1 MPAVV
6 QLKRN
11 PRQVSAQ
18 FDSLQCEIGYQFKRI
33 SLLIEALT
41 HASFGASN
49 NKRLEFLGDS
59 VLRMVL
65 SEQLYT
71 DNTEYDQRQLTQTR
85 SSLESNLNLAEISRR
100 LKIDQLL
107 LVSRGAKKDGVIYT
121 DQVLAGAFE
130 AVLGA
135 VYLDGSIDDVRR
147 LITEHV
153 ISQRGE
159 PQQDSHPKTLLQE
172 RLDRDQGIRPTYALV
187 GADGPENLRR
197 WRVRCVIKDL
207 NLETIGT
214 GSSRKKAETQA
225 AASMLELLQT

>member
-11 PRQVSAQ
+11 PRQVSAR
-18 FDSLQCEIGYQFKRI
+18 FDSLQREIGYQFKQI

-65 SEQLYT
+65 SERLYV
-71 DNTEYDQRQLTQTR
+71 DNTDYDQRQLTQTR
-85 SSLESNLNLAEISRR
+85 ASLESNLNLAEISRR
-100 LKIDQLL
+100 LNIDQLL
-107 LVSRGAKKDGVIYT
+107 LVSRGAKKDGAIFT

-135 VYLDGSIDDVRR
+135 VYLDGSIDDVRH
-147 LITEHV
+147 LIDEHV
-153 ISQRGE
+153 LSETDGTQL
-159 PQQDSHPKTLLQE
+159 DSHPKTLLQE

>member
-1 MPAVV
+1 
-6 QLKRN
+6 
-11 PRQVSAQ
+11 
-18 FDSLQCEIGYQFKRI
+18 
-33 SLLIEALT
+33 
-41 HASFGASN
+41 
-49 NKRLEFLGDS
+49 
-59 VLRMVL
+59 MVL
-65 SEQLYT
+65 SEQLFAE
-71 DNTEYDQRQLTQTR
+71 NTEYDQRQLTQTR

-135 VYLDGSIDDVRR
+135 VYLDGSIDDVRL
-147 LITEHV
+147 LISEHV

-172 RLDRDQGIRPTYALV
+172 LLDRDQGVRPTYTLV